1 MRSGL
6 LPVRVVHVH
15 PTRTCNLACAHC
27 YSESSPAVRGSL
39 GADVLLDS
47 LARLRREG
55 YENMSISGGE
65 PLVYRELDHLAEG
78 ARDQGYHVHLITNGI
93 LLTEQRL
100 ATLRPHVDLIGVS
113 LDGCEDTHNAVR
125 GRRDAFRN
133 AMRAL
138 RVLSD
143 AGMPFGIV
151 FGVSA
156 RSLAD
161 VPWAFEQARE
171 LGAKLLHLRPLAPEG
186 RARTLPDEWT
196 LSHEDCARLT
206 VLTELLRGFDQ
217 DGPKVQVDL
226 IAYEDLPIARGQFE
240 LLQSLPNVSS
250 LSDAV
255 NPLVIDEQGR
265 WLPFVYGMDTSFEI
279 QQPDMADSSERKGT
293 GPERLQHISELLR
306 TAFDEAERDGAA
318 YLDWFAHLSRVSRR
332 VPVFAR

>member
-27 YSESSPAVRGSL
+27 YSESSPGVRGSL

-55 YENMSISGGE
+55 YENVSISGGE
-65 PLVYRELDHLAEG
+65 PLVYRELDRLAAG

-93 LLTEQRL
+93 LLNEQRL
-100 ATLRPHVDLIGVS
+100 AALRPHVDLIGVS
-113 LDGCEDTHNAVR
+113 IDGSEETHNAVR
-125 GRRDAFRN
+125 GRADAFRN

-186 RARTLPDEWT
+186 RAKALSDDWT
-196 LSHEDCARLT
+196 LSHEDCARLI
-206 VLTELLRGFDQ
+206 VLAELLRGVGD

-226 IAYEDLPIARGQFE
+226 IAYEDLGIARDQFE
-240 LLQSLPNVSS
+240 LLDSAPNVRT

-265 WLPFVYGMDTSFEI
+265 WLPFVYGMEASFEI
-279 QQPDMADSSERKGT
+279 SRTSEAVDARN
-293 GPERLQHISELLR
+293 ERLRRVADLLR
-306 TAFDEAERDGAA
+306 LAFDDADRECAP
-318 YLDWFAHLSRVSRR
+318 YVDWFAHLARVSRR
-332 VPVFAR
+332 QPHPPVSISG

>member
-27 YSESSPAVRGSL
+27 YSESSPGVRGSL
-39 GADVLLDS
+39 GADVLLDA

-55 YENMSISGGE
+55 YENVSISGGE
-65 PLVYRELDHLAEG
+65 PLVYRELDRLAAG

-113 LDGCEDTHNAVR
+113 LDGSEVTHNAVR
-125 GRRDAFRN
+125 GRADAFKH
-133 AMRAL
+133 AIRAL
-138 RVLSD
+138 HVLAD
-143 AGMPFGIV
+143 AEMPFGIV

-156 RSLAD
+156 HSLVD
-161 VPWAFEQARE
+161 VPWAFEQARA

-186 RARTLPDEWT
+186 RAKTLPDEWT
-196 LSHEDCARLT
+196 LSHEDCARLI
-206 VLTELLRGFDQ
+206 VLTELLRGVEPE
-217 DGPKVQVDL
+217 GPRVQVDL
-226 IAYEDLPIARGQFE
+226 MAHEDLGAARDQFE
-240 LLQSLPNVSS
+240 LLRSMPNVTT

-265 WLPFVYGMDTSFEI
+265 WLPFVYGLDAAFEI
-279 QQPDMADSSERKGT
+279 EHTTVDEQSTTNHSAT
-293 GPERLQHISELLR
+293 ARLQHIGELLR
-306 TAFDEAERDGAA
+306 SAFDEAERDGAA
-318 YLDWFAHLSRVSRR
+318 YLDWFAHLARVSRR
-332 VPVFAR
+332 LPVVTR